1 MDTLDPHDRPDA
13 SFARLHSG
21 LKMTRLLALAVAF
34 GVLVAGGVGCDF
46 ATPPE
51 PSDLVVEA
59 FLLSGEPL
67 PPLRLRQTRA
77 LGDPVPPGD
86 LTADAAT
93 GASVQVAIGPD
104 TVAYAPGETPG
115 TYVPTESLSV
125 APGVPF
131 WVEVRWEGERAT
143 ASGRVPP
150 PIAIEQTCLRIPD
163 QAVEAILVDS
173 LRRDS
178 LDIPAEQGFIYPIDV
193 TIDWPSA
200 SSAAGT
206 WVRTGVQ
213 PSSDFSSGV
222 VELFLQ
228 PIEVDRETDF
238 SAGPDASQRAWMG
251 VYAVSVDSADQVLP
265 EHEITVSLT
274 RGDSAFAAYATTRT
288 DPERRE
294 PVSNVSGGVGIATSI
309 ALDTA
314 RIAVEQGTR
323 GERCVPRSPA
333 P

>member
-1 MDTLDPHDRPDA
+1 METSESHDRLDA
-13 SFARLHSG
+13 SWVSLCSGPVAARV
-21 LKMTRLLALAVAF
+21 LALMVAF
-34 GVLVAGGVGCDF
+34 SVLVAGGAGCDF
-46 ATPPE
+46 AASSD
-51 PSDLVVEA
+51 PSTLVVEA
-59 FLLSGEPL
+59 FLLSGQPL
-67 PPLRLRQTRA
+67 PPLQLRQTRA

-86 LTADAAT
+86 STADAAT
-93 GASVQVAIGPD
+93 GASVRVAIGAD

-115 TYVPTESLSV
+115 TYVPTESLLV
-125 APGVPF
+125 APNAVF
-131 WVEVRWEGERAT
+131 WVEVRWQDERAT

-150 PIAIEQTCLRIPD
+150 PIAIDQTCLSIPD
-163 QAVEAILVDS
+163 EAVEAILVDS

-193 TIDWPSA
+193 TIDWASA
-200 SSAAGT
+200 SSTTET

-213 PSSDFSSGV
+213 PSADFSSGV

-238 SAGPDASQRAWMG
+238 SVESGGLRRAWTG

-274 RGDSAFAAYATTRT
+274 RGDSAFASYATTRT

-294 PVSNVSGGVGIATSI
+294 PVSNVNGAVGIATSI

-314 RIAVEQGTR
+314 RIVVNQGTR
-323 GERCVPRSPA
+323 GERCIPEPPA